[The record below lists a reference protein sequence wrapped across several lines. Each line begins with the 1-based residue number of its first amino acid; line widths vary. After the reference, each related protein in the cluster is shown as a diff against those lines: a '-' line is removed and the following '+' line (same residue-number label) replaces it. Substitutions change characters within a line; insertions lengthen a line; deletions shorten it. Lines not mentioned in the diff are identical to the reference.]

1 MFASK
6 AGHLFLG
13 WSKLCYESE
22 VAELLFPGM
31 ICFYWIEVRDGK
43 EAKQDHNDFCVS
55 QERLFFSDLWV
66 HSRTGCRAK
75 APSKTSSIWSKQ
87 QNPVCWSTWV
97 QSLLNLSLRIS
108 WWCKDKPKYSRED
121 QLMVQGQTK
130 IVGKPGIQ
138 WNPPPGLRMSSW
150 KGTF

>member
-66 HSRTGCRAK
+66 HSRTGCRGS
-75 APSKTSSIWSKQ
+75 APSTTSSIWSKQ

-97 QSLLNLSLRIS
+97 QSLLNLSQRIS
-108 WWCKDKPKYSRED
+108 WKNCLQTWHPVKSTAWIDTVGLKKDFLVENVF
-121 QLMVQGQTK
+121 LA
-130 IVGKPGIQ
+130 
-138 WNPPPGLRMSSW
+138 NPAN
-150 KGTF
+150 

>member
-13 WSKLCYESE
+13 WSKLCCESE

-55 QERLFFSDLWV
+55 QVRHFFSNLWA
-66 HSRTGCRAK
+66 HSRTGCRGS
-75 APSKTSSIWSKQ
+75 APSTTSSIWSKQ

-97 QSLLNLSLRIS
+97 QSLLNLSQRIS
-108 WWCKDKPKYSRED
+108 WKNCLQTWHPVKSTAWIDTVGLKKDFLVENVF
-121 QLMVQGQTK
+121 LA
-130 IVGKPGIQ
+130 
-138 WNPPPGLRMSSW
+138 NPAN
-150 KGTF
+150 